1 MNHSLRDIR
10 KALFTVGCTK
20 EQVCSTILWMSRKNA
35 GARTVDGCSSQKNYE
50 LAVKKLEEGGRLKTY
65 KHGIRPKNGT
75 EKNSEML

>member
-1 MNHSLRDIR
+1 
-10 KALFTVGCTK
+10 
-20 EQVCSTILWMSRKNA
+20 MSRKNA